1 MKTSWY
7 IKNVSNQRVQLLH
20 LTYDDESKDL
30 EIKDAETNS
39 KIVIFVENLSD
50 FKNQFDKIYKLIEKI
65 DPRKNKT
72 KNYGAKFS
80 EHLKKIRIKFPNA
93 YKPWSKENDIRLNKM
108 FLDGKSQSEIAK
120 FFQRGP
126 GSIKSRLK
134 KLGLIED
141 DDESELISE

>member
-7 IKNVSNQRVQLLH
+7 IKNISNQRVQLLH